1 MLDVHRAKRGE
12 VMSDAT
18 DKFFTPE
25 RIAELMATPIDF
37 SDIPEITDFS
47 EGWLRRD
54 RLSGKVKPRLV
65 QGEDGQ
71 LHTVFD

>member
-1 MLDVHRAKRGE
+1 MNN
-12 VMSDAT
+12 AT
-18 DKFFTPE
+18 KDFFTPE
-25 RIAELMATPIDF
+25 RIAELNSTPIDF

-47 EGWLRRD
+47 GFWLRRD

-71 LHTVFD
+71 LVTVFD

>member
-1 MLDVHRAKRGE
+1 
-12 VMSDAT
+12 MSSGAST
-18 DKFFTPE
+18 FTPE
-25 RIAELMATPIDF
+25 RVAKLREHIDL

-65 QGEDGQ
+65 QGEDGE

>member
-1 MLDVHRAKRGE
+1 MLDELHLRRSKI
-12 VMSDAT
+12 MSNT
-18 DKFFTPE
+18 TGTSFTPE
-25 RIAELMATPIDF
+25 RIAELMARPIDL
-37 SDIPEITDFS
+37 SDLPEIDFS

-65 QGEDGQ
+65 QGEDGE